1 MARTPTAPSERF
13 RIAIVGTGFA
23 GLGMAIQ
30 LMRAEIDDFVVL
42 ERAGDVGGT
51 WRDNSYPGA
60 ACDVPSLL
68 YSFSFAQNPDWTR
81 SFSPQSEIHA
91 YLRKVAAESGVL
103 PKIRF
108 DHEVTDGSWDD
119 VEQIWRLQTPQGELL
134 ADVVIG
140 AMGPLADPAIPDI
153 KGLAEFEG
161 TVFHSARWDHEFDLH
176 GKRVAVIGTGASAIQ
191 FVPQIQPKVG
201 RLLLF
206 QRTPAWVMPRW
217 DRNLTRLERAVYR
230 RVPAVQQAVRS
241 AIYWG
246 RESWAIGF
254 TRRPELLKLAQRNAE
269 RHLYR
274 QIKDPELRA
283 KLRPSYVMG
292 CKRVLISTDF
302 YPALAQP
309 NADVITE
316 GIEEITANGIRTR
329 DGVEHEVDA
338 IIFGT
343 GFHVTDLPFADRVHG
358 RDGVALSD
366 AWADGMEAYLGT
378 TVPGFP
384 NLFLVIGPNTGLGH
398 TSMVFMIESQLAYIV
413 DALRWMDRSG
423 NDVVEVRPEVTHRY
437 NEALQRRMGR
447 TIWSVGGCKSWYVDE
462 HGRNTTLW
470 PGFTFEFRRRTR
482 HFRPEKYV
490 AAARHRAA
498 EQVAV

>member
-1 MARTPTAPSERF
+1 
-13 RIAIVGTGFA
+13 
-23 GLGMAIQ
+23 
-30 LMRAEIDDFVVL
+30 
-42 ERAGDVGGT
+42 
-51 WRDNSYPGA
+51 
-60 ACDVPSLL
+60 
-68 YSFSFAQNPDWTR
+68 
-81 SFSPQSEIHA
+81 
-91 YLRKVAAESGVL
+91 
-103 PKIRF
+103 
-108 DHEVTDGSWDD
+108 
-119 VEQIWRLQTPQGELL
+119 
-134 ADVVIG
+134 
-140 AMGPLADPAIPDI
+140 
-153 KGLAEFEG
+153 
-161 TVFHSARWDHEFDLH
+161 
-176 GKRVAVIGTGASAIQ
+176 
-191 FVPQIQPKVG
+191 
-201 RLLLF
+201 
-206 QRTPAWVMPRW
+206 
-217 DRNLTRLERAVYR
+217 
-230 RVPAVQQAVRS
+230 VPAVQHAVRS